1 MRSGVNNDDKAS
13 KIGWKMA
20 GLAGETA
27 SHVGAGL
34 LLGWGLS
41 EVLNNTVWIAVGGI
55 TGIVTGMASLLRGAL
70 KLNRQ
75 LDSPVSKPSS
85 TEKSPDLDS
94 SESSK
99 TNQF

>member
-1 MRSGVNNDDKAS
+1 MKSGFNNDDKAS

-34 LLGWGLS
+34 LLGWGLAGL
-41 EVLNNTVWIAVGGI
+41 LNNPVWIAVGGI
-55 TGIVTGMASLLRGAL
+55 IGIVTGMASLIRGAL

-75 LDSPVSKPSS
+75 LDSQVTRPNGLEKRPVS
-85 TEKSPDLDS
+85 DS

-99 TNQF
+99 TD

>member
-1 MRSGVNNDDKAS
+1 MRSGVNGDDKAS
-13 KIGWKMA
+13 RIGWKMA

-41 EVLNNTVWIAVGGI
+41 QLLNNTVWIATGGI
-55 TGIVTGMASLLRGAL
+55 IGIATGMASLIRGAL

-75 LDSPVSKPSS
+75 LDAPVSKTSGA
-85 TEKSPDLDS
+85 EKSPDENSKERSRS
-94 SESSK
+94 S
-99 TNQF
+99 